1 MMRVFG
7 KSVGAAALAAALIA
21 ITSSFTP
28 ASSSTALAYVTPS
41 TVPLRITERDVTASN
56 KKIEM
61 AAGALVSMWSAD
73 FDKLGERFAQ
83 PGLMRYRGAVG
94 TPCGIM
100 RPNNA
105 GYCPRDNNIYF
116 DEVFVAGTAGTA
128 AQQLGTDGDMA
139 AVGIIAHEMGHA
151 VAIQLGH
158 ESRSSYENEATADCL
173 AGAFALQSSKDGS
186 LEKGDLE
193 EAFFGMYNAG
203 DPTPE
208 LTGDPGMDNRILRVA
223 SMMGHGTRD
232 QRLANFKSGY
242 AGGAGAC
249 LPEFAGLH

>member
-7 KSVGAAALAAALIA
+7 KSVGAAAFAAALIA
-21 ITSSFTP
+21 ITSSFTQRDATP
-28 ASSSTALAYVTPS
+28 LAYVTPS
-41 TVPLRITERDVTASN
+41 AAAVRITEQDVAASN

-61 AAGALVSMWSAD
+61 AAGALVNMWSTD
-73 FDKLGERFAQ
+73 FEKLGERFAQ
-83 PGLMRYRGAVG
+83 PGLMRYRGNVG

-116 DEVFVAGTAGTA
+116 DEVFVAGQAGIA
-128 AQQLGTDGDMA
+128 AHQLGTDGDMA

-158 ESRSSYENEATADCL
+158 ESRISYENEATADCL

-208 LTGDPGMDNRILRVA
+208 LTGDPRMDNRILRVA
-223 SMMGHGTRD
+223 SLMGHGSRE

-249 LPEFAGLH
+249 LPEFSGIR

>member
-7 KSVGAAALAAALIA
+7 KSVGAAGFAAGLIA
-21 ITSSFTP
+21 IASSFTQ
-28 ASSSTALAYVTPS
+28 ASSTPLAFVTP
-41 TVPLRITERDVTASN
+41 TVTSVRITEQDVTASN

-61 AAGALVSMWSAD
+61 AAGALISMWSTD
-73 FDKLGERFAQ
+73 FQKLGERFAQ

-116 DEVFVAGTAGTA
+116 DEVFVAAQAGTA

-139 AVGIIAHEMGHA
+139 GVGIIAHEMGHA

-158 ESRSSYENEATADCL
+158 ESRISYENEAIADCL
-173 AGAFALQSSKDGS
+173 AGAFALQSSRDGS

-208 LTGDPGMDNRILRVA
+208 LTGDPRMDNRILRMA
-223 SMMGHGTRD
+223 TMMGHGSRD

-242 AGGAGAC
+242 SGGEGAC
-249 LPEFAGLH
+249 LPEFAALR

>member
-7 KSVGAAALAAALIA
+7 KSVGAAAFAAALIA
-21 ITSSFTP
+21 ITSSFTQ
-28 ASSSTALAYVTPS
+28 ASSRQLAYVTPS
-41 TVPLRITERDVTASN
+41 VTAPLRITEQDVAASN
-56 KKIEM
+56 RKLEM
-61 AAGALVSMWSAD
+61 AAGALVSMWSGN
-73 FDKLGERFAQ
+73 FEKLGAHFAQ
-83 PGLMRYRGAVG
+83 PGLMRYRGAVA

-116 DEVFVAGTAGTA
+116 DEVFVAAQAGTA
-128 AQQLGTDGDMA
+128 ARELGTDGDMA

-158 ESRSSYENEATADCL
+158 ESRISYENEATADCL

-208 LTGDPGMDNRILRVA
+208 LTGNPRMDNRIMRVA
-223 SMMGHGTRD
+223 SLMGHGTRE

-249 LPEFAGLH
+249 LPEFAGR

>member
-7 KSVGAAALAAALIA
+7 KSIGAAAFTAALIA
-21 ITSSFTP
+21 IASSFTQ
-28 ASSSTALAYVTPS
+28 ASSTPLAFVSPSTASV
-41 TVPLRITERDVTASN
+41 RITEQDVAASN

-61 AAGALVSMWSAD
+61 AAGALVSMWATD
-73 FDKLGERFAQ
+73 FQRLGERFAQ

-116 DEVFVAGTAGTA
+116 DEVFVAAQAGTA

-158 ESRSSYENEATADCL
+158 ESRIAYENEAVADCL
-173 AGAFALQSSKDGS
+173 AGAFALQSKNDGS

-208 LTGDPGMDNRILRVA
+208 LTGDARMDNRILRVA
-223 SMMGHGTRD
+223 SLMGHGSRD
-232 QRLANFKSGY
+232 QRLANFKSGF

-249 LPEFAGLH
+249 LPEFAALR

>member
-7 KSVGAAALAAALIA
+7 KSMTAAVFAAGLIA
-21 ITSSFTP
+21 ITSSFTR
-28 ASSSTALAYVTPS
+28 ASSTPLAYATPS
-41 TVPLRITERDVTASN
+41 GTPVAITEQDVAASN

-61 AAGALVSMWSAD
+61 AAGALVSMWSTD
-73 FDKLGERFAQ
+73 FGKLGERFAQ

-94 TPCGIM
+94 TPCGVM

-116 DEVFVAGTAGTA
+116 DEVFVAAQAGTA
-128 AQQLGTDGDMA
+128 ARELGTDGDMA

-158 ESRSSYENEATADCL
+158 ESRISYENEATADCL
-173 AGAFALQSSKDGS
+173 AGAFALQSSRDGS

-203 DPTPE
+203 DPTPQ
-208 LTGDPGMDNRILRVA
+208 LTGDPRTDNRMLRVVA
-223 SMMGHGTRD
+223 MMGHGSRE
-232 QRLANFKSGY
+232 QRLANFKSGF
-242 AGGAGAC
+242 GGGPGAC
-249 LPEFAGLH
+249 LPEFAGLR